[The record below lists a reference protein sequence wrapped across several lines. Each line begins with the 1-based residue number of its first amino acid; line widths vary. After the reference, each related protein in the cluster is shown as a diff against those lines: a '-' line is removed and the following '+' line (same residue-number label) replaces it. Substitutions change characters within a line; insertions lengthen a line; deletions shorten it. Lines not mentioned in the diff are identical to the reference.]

1 MIDENTSGTGPCQL
15 SHINN
20 HHKSSIH
27 KKNCEITRLNLR
39 MKTMDDILI
48 DYPEYLDDTNKF
60 ENQNKLIEQIIKERS
75 IVKTVIDKVEKPI
88 LNIQMNS
95 NISNKEALKEKIHE
109 IHNFLR
115 NNGAGYGMAALKVF
129 NIFYGLKKIEENKL
143 FDKLDL
149 SEECKFSHLLEKSKG
164 DDDEL
169 YNIVYNRVLGSL
181 SESKLRYFL
190 FYEIP
195 TNMKGKIFSHLIN
208 ELDKLTEIEKSSGEQ
223 LTGKIYEYFIGRDK
237 QAISELG
244 AYFTNRLI
252 VEYIYKQLN
261 LEREADGSIGTMV
274 DMFGGSG
281 GFTTGYINWMKEKY
295 PDIDWSSEINKI
307 HHYDMNEDVIKS
319 AALEFFCI
327 TGEVP
332 NMQHLQYK
340 NSFADEFNDQQF
352 KYCITNPPYGGDKN
366 KKSDAENKRE
376 KIKKY
381 IKEELKKLTD
391 KDIIKRRNEQLKHI
405 DNLNKLEKKRQDE
418 QKVTLDKSSKR
429 IKKFAKKYGLKG
441 NDKESVSLMLMMDM
455 VEEGGIG
462 CGVLKEGVFF
472 NRSYKNIRKCL
483 LENFNVTK
491 IISIPSDQFE
501 NTSTKTSIVIF
512 KNTEEKT
519 SNVKF
524 YELSCVKFNK
534 DKIEEI
540 DGYIVLTENE
550 GDIKGVEDKLIS
562 EVNIKNILKEKDI
575 SLEGKKYKAINRIL
589 NVNNGYISQPMGIY
603 CDFKPETDKAKYDQ
617 FSLIKIKDIYNG
629 IITEND
635 TILNKDV
642 KTSNICKV
650 NDILIST
657 VRPKSSKM
665 LILTNKYNNID
676 KYCFTLDKIRV
687 KNIDPMYIY
696 AMLYIF
702 VPNFEEEL
710 CNGSSYPTFNINQ
723 LENYLIPIP
732 NDKEKINEWS
742 DKITGP
748 YNEKLTKENRIKEL
762 EKQVKQDILNI
773 IDTNECDDIKLGNI
787 IDRYNNGKTNSTE
800 ITNTGEYP
808 FYAAKSLNPS
818 GTHKDY
824 DFDGK
829 DYILFA
835 KSGGSSNNKCS
846 ETLGIGKFW
855 FVTGKIAA
863 NVAMIKFINNYKY
876 CNNYYLKYILN
887 LSLFDIQKLAIY
899 TTGNGNI
906 PMDEFLNKF
915 IIKIPKNKKLIQD
928 IKPLFQE
935 LEQLHV
941 DVKNADKKYKDLI
954 EELKN
959 EAIKQ

>member
-1 MIDENTSGTGPCQL
+1 MPSKTETTYTCSICKMIDENTSGTGPCQL

-129 NIFYGLKKIEENKL
+129 NIFYGLKRIEENKL

-149 SEECKFSHLLEKSKG
+149 SEECKFSYLLEKSKG

-381 IKEELKKLTD
+381 IKEEFKTLTD

-441 NDKESVSLMLMMDM
+441 NDKEAVSLMLMMDM
-455 VEEGGIG
+455 VEEGGVG

-472 NRSYKNIRKCL
+472 NGTYKNIRKCL

-512 KNTEEKT
+512 ENTEEKT
-519 SNVKF
+519 SSVQF
-524 YELSCVKFNK
+524 YDLSCVKFDK

-540 DGYIVLTENE
+540 DGHIVLTENQ
-550 GDIKGVEDKLIS
+550 GDVKGVEDKLVS
-562 EVNIKNILKEKDI
+562 VANVQDILNHKDI
-575 SLEGKKYKAINRIL
+575 SLIGKVYNKVEIVPGDGYEIIRLGDICNLTGRGHYTSIGNKEGKYRFYNSSQNSKLYVDFCDIEELSIIL
-589 NVNNGYISQPMGIY
+589 GQGGAFNIHIDRNFTPSKHVCVLQLNE
-603 CDFKPETDKAKYDQ
+603 K
-617 FSLIKIKDIYNG
+617 
-629 IITEND
+629 ND
-635 TILNKDV
+635 DLLN
-642 KTSNICKV
+642 
-650 NDILIST
+650 
-657 VRPKSSKM
+657 
-665 LILTNKYNNID
+665 
-676 KYCFTLDKIRV
+676 F
-687 KNIDPMYIY
+687 IY
-696 AMLYIF
+696 AMIPLIKDKLI
-702 VPNFEEEL
+702 V
-710 CNGSSYPTFNINQ
+710 NGSVLGWLNNANIKS
-723 LENYLIPIP
+723 LKIPIP
-732 NDKEKINEWS
+732 KDKQTMIKWVNKLS
-742 DKITGP
+742 DPKKWYT
-748 YNEKLTKENRIKEL
+748 ERIKEL
-762 EKQVKQDILNI
+762 EEQVKQDIQNI

-808 FYAAKSLNPS
+808 FYAAKSSNPS
-818 GTHKDY
+818 GTNKDY

-876 CNNYYLKYILN
+876 CNNNYLKYILK

-906 PMDEFLNKF
+906 PMDEFLKEF
-915 IIKIPKNKKLIQD
+915 KIKIPKNKQLIQD
-928 IKPLFQE
+928 MEPPFQE